1 MKALVA
7 PIAQFTSCV
16 CASTQ
21 FTSCVFVLPPNLSVV
36 CVLPLN
42 LPVVCVSTQF
52 TSCVCFHPIY
62 QLCVCFHPI
71 YQMYVCFHPIYRL
84 LALPSYIPVVCVCV
98 CMSVFFHLIYRQS
111 VFRSSAS
118 TKYWPPST
126 SWRLCQKFHITSDNW
141 KDVTTIR
148 IKCFNRGTQN
158 YGLWQ
163 LILLIYSHQFKHE
176 AYCVFNVDLTSH
188 DVRHL
193 FIFDRNK
200 FRRTNKWSV
209 YNT

>member
-1 MKALVA
+1 VCFHTIYQL
-7 PIAQFTSCV
+7 CV
-16 CASTQ
+16 FPPYLPVVCVSTQ
-21 FTSCVFVLPPNLSVV
+21 FTSCM
-36 CVLPLN
+36 
-42 LPVVCVSTQF
+42 CVSTQF

-62 QLCVCFHPI
+62 QLCVFPPNLPD
-71 YQMYVCFHPIYRL
+71 VCVFPPY
-84 LALPSYIPVVCVCV
+84 LPVVSASILYTGCVCVCV

-193 FIFDRNK
+193 IIFDRNK

-209 YNT
+209 YNTWISIKHYIGLW